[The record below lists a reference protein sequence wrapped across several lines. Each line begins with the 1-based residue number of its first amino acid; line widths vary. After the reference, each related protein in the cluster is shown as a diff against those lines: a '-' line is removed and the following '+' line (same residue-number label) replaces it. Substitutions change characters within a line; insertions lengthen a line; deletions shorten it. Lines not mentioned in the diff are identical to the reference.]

1 MINHESE
8 AYPRGSR
15 EIAKLTFLGTAACIL
30 GSLVFNYLL
39 ELATPLTPFGRYVAS
54 TVLLPVLIGAPLFYV
69 IGLKLRE
76 TRRYRREL
84 NRAATYDDLTAS
96 LNGPV
101 FSSVIDRRAQST
113 AAPGSRH
120 GAFLLIDAE
129 HIRSINL
136 KYGLDWGNEALRLVA
151 ATIRSS
157 VRSGDVI
164 GRLGP
169 SEFGVFLPGATEAN
183 ARDVGERIRA
193 EVAKVYF
200 APDGQ
205 QNALVASVGGVIFE
219 NEARF
224 DDLFR
229 AAGQHL
235 SNVEGTGKMEMSHLS
250 SRTSD
255 TQASPPS
262 Y

>member
-1 MINHESE
+1 MNHETDAHAS
-8 AYPRGSR
+8 GSK
-15 EIAKLTFLGTAACIL
+15 EIAKLTILGTAACL
-30 GSLVFNYLL
+30 LASLVFHYLL
-39 ELATPLTPFGRYVAS
+39 ELATPLTPFGRYLAS
-54 TVLLPVLIGAPLFYV
+54 AVVLPIVIGAPLFFLV
-69 IGLKLRE
+69 GLK
-76 TRRYRREL
+76 RRDAKRLRREM
-84 NRAATYDDLTAS
+84 NRAATYDSLTAS
-96 LNGPV
+96 LNAPV

-169 SEFGVFLPGATEAN
+169 SEFGVFLPGATEEN
-183 ARDVGERIRA
+183 AWDVGERIRA

-205 QNALVASVGGVIFE
+205 KNPLVVSVGGVIYE
-219 NEARF
+219 DEARF

-229 AAGQHL
+229 AAGRHL
-235 SNVEGTGKMEMSHLS
+235 SNVEGTGRMELSHLGP
-250 SRTSD
+250 RTSGAQD
-255 TQASPPS
+255 SHPGH
-262 Y
+262 

>member
-1 MINHESE
+1 MIDHELDAHTRS
-8 AYPRGSR
+8 SK
-15 EIAKLTFLGTAACIL
+15 EIAKLTLVGTAACL
-30 GSLVFNYLL
+30 LASVAFNYML
-39 ELATPLTPFGRYVAS
+39 ELATPLTPFGRYLAS
-54 TVLLPVLIGAPLFYV
+54 AIVLPILIGAPLFV
-69 IGLKLRE
+69 FIGLKLRDAK
-76 TRRYRREL
+76 RLRREM
-84 NRAATYDDLTAS
+84 NRAATYDNLTAT

-136 KYGLDWGNEALRLVA
+136 KHGLDWGNEALRLVA

-169 SEFGVFLPGATEAN
+169 SEFGVFLPGATEEN

-205 QNALVASVGGVIFE
+205 QNALTVSVGGVIYE

-229 AAGQHL
+229 AAGRHL
-235 SNVEGTGKMEMSHLS
+235 SNIEGTGNMELSHL
-250 SRTSD
+250 RTSTPD
-255 TQASPPS
+255 TQASRPTH
-262 Y
+262 

>member
-1 MINHESE
+1 MINYETENHT
-8 AYPRGSR
+8 RGSK
-15 EIAKLTFLGTAACIL
+15 EIAKLTFLGAAACL
-30 GSLVFNYLL
+30 LASLAFNYLL
-39 ELATPLTPFGRYVAS
+39 ELATPLTPFGRYLAS
-54 TVLLPVLIGAPLFYV
+54 AVVLPILIGAPLFFF

-101 FSSVIDRRAQST
+101 FSSVIDRRAQSS

-136 KYGLDWGNEALRLVA
+136 KHGLDWGNEALRLVA

-157 VRSGDVI
+157 VRSGDIV

-169 SEFGVFLPGATEAN
+169 SEFGVFLPGATEEN

-205 QNALVASVGGVIFE
+205 QNALSVSVGGVIYE
-219 NEARF
+219 NESRF

-229 AAGQHL
+229 AAGQRL
-235 SNVEGTGKMEMSHLS
+235 SNVEGTGKMELAYLGTHISDKPTSRPSH
-250 SRTSD
+250 
-255 TQASPPS
+255 
-262 Y
+262 